1 VLEPEVDEQEQE
13 QAAEQVEEE
22 KQKIKVGELTYFEPK
37 PYEFSGEPSNKS
49 VLSLYADHIA

>member
-1 VLEPEVDEQEQE
+1 VLEPEVDEQE

>member
-1 VLEPEVDEQEQE
+1 VLEPEVDEQE

-37 PYEFSGEPSNKS
+37 PYEF
-49 VLSLYADHIA
+49 